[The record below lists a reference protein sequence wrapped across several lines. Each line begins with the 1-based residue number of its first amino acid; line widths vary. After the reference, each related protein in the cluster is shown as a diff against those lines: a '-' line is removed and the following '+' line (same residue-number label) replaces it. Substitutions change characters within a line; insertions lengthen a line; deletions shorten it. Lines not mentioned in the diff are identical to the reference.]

1 MLENAA
7 TFNVHHSDG
16 EVVVAAVGE
25 IDALSAPQFAVVVH
39 DLATTASELA
49 IDFSAVTFMDS
60 SGLSVLASAISER
73 GDGSRV
79 RVRGASPM
87 VRRLL
92 TMSGIDTLLAIDPET
107 APNTAGPQP
116 DAA

>member
-1 MLENAA
+1 MLETAA
-7 TFNVHHSDG
+7 SFNVHRLDSV
-16 EVVVAAVGE
+16 VVVAAAGE
-25 IDALSAPQFAVVVH
+25 IDALSAPQFAVAVQDH
-39 DLATTASELA
+39 TATAPELA

-60 SGLSVLASAISER
+60 SGLSVLASAVSER
-73 GDGSRV
+73 GDGSPI

-92 TMSGIDTLLAIDPET
+92 TMSGIDTLLTMDPD
-107 APNTAGPQP
+107 GGRP